1 MKKTKIIRVYFDIIS
16 SPEFVES
23 LEFTK
28 EQIYQTLPVFEDD
41 EEVTNILLNK
51 LNIIMEEEK
60 QIIELLNVE
69 NQDFES

>member
-1 MKKTKIIRVYFDIIS
+1 MNKTKIIRVYFDIIS

-41 EEVTNILLNK
+41 PIITDILLNK
-51 LNIIMEEEK
+51 LNTILSEEK
-60 QIIELLNVE
+60 VISDLLNDM
-69 NQDFES
+69 NICGS